1 MSVKQVE
8 VVVKSWKNALPLPLQ
23 SCDSWMFVKENP
35 DGKKNYSERWTISAL
50 WASASQFG
58 NWASAFR
65 NLATKRWIVLP
76 LGTLFLPKS
85 FLYCRCVRRTD
96 FASKYAS
103 MIFIH
108 SCVAYRPLGSIL
120 VSKESPR
127 PTVYTAWKI
136 SKKIVKHNLGM
147 KNKIGR
153 FIWATLYCIKY
164 IMILLSIRHMR
175 FIENWFYQ
183 IYLNKS
189 FS

>member
-35 DGKKNYSERWTISAL
+35 DRKKNYSERWTISAL

-108 SCVAYRPLGSIL
+108 SCVAYRPL
-120 VSKESPR
+120 
-127 PTVYTAWKI
+127 KI

-153 FIWATLYCIKY
+153 FFWATLYCIKY